1 MFHVKQ
7 HGLEGNLEH
16 QIQILKKGVE
26 ILGLNLTSDQ
36 FRQFEIYLELL
47 LFWNQRINLFSRRDV
62 SRLAERH
69 LLESLAWIPTYGR
82 KLQAPVMDL
91 GSGAGFPGV
100 PIAIW
105 NPGLEMTLVESKQKK
120 ARFLAEVIQRLGLNA
135 RVVPTRIEEITVN
148 PTHLKKYRLIFARA
162 VASLLVLAKWTQQL
176 LAEGGR
182 LVTFKGDTLQK
193 ELEELKSFDPNLGYS
208 TEIWEYEVPENLQSE
223 VIMKK
228 RGLVSLEFNS

>member
-69 LLESLAWIPTYGR
+69 LLESLA
-82 KLQAPVMDL
+82 
-91 GSGAGFPGV
+91 
-100 PIAIW
+100 
-105 NPGLEMTLVESKQKK
+105 
-120 ARFLAEVIQRLGLNA
+120 
-135 RVVPTRIEEITVN
+135 
-148 PTHLKKYRLIFARA
+148 
-162 VASLLVLAKWTQQL
+162 
-176 LAEGGR
+176 
-182 LVTFKGDTLQK
+182 
-193 ELEELKSFDPNLGYS
+193 
-208 TEIWEYEVPENLQSE
+208 
-223 VIMKK
+223 
-228 RGLVSLEFNS
+228 